1 MRQFNLIALGL
12 AFTLVGCQLP
22 LNLPQAVSPAG
33 QGATGAAPGL
43 TPADAQAP
51 RMGTLRFAVRWPE
64 RDLPGFSAQVIP
76 VSTEK
81 IVFELWDA
89 EDKKLTTEELR
100 RAASQDIATTALHLP
115 EGTGYRATVTAYDA
129 QNVAIA
135 RGFGTNLS
143 VTWGQTTPVP
153 IILDSLFAPHITSL
167 GHGHGT
173 PGQSLTIS
181 GENLVRGLGN
191 PVVIFPSGVQ
201 VTGTPLGNQ
210 IQATIPA
217 NAGSGQLM
225 VKVDGV
231 TSTSN
236 APFQEVASLE
246 LSAVGVALGDIRDGD
261 GAIASWLG
269 DDFRIIVHAKDT
281 ADKDILNPTSHPELK
296 WIFPADGIGMIDAD
310 GTYFA
315 QKLGRS
321 TIGVTLG
328 TISGSREVVVAPPA
342 DGIIRVA
349 ETTKGITDLNL
360 IRVGD
365 RYLAAWFVPAE
376 SKIYWQMRDADGK
389 PDGIV
394 HSESCAWDGFERAF
408 RMSAAPDA
416 NGKIHE
422 ILFAYRVT
430 LPASDNPAATRNGVV
445 FRTLDPLTG
454 AYKGSRYNINGT
466 RLEAD
471 RLLDVGSSQAG
482 HLIGTLR
489 FDGSKY
495 KHRLIK
501 VTFDVN
507 GALTS
512 SPALSYDN
520 TEFVPYSYRD
530 DNLSITGSGEHFV
543 VSRHTGSGGGS
554 GPTAMSLVTLDA
566 NLDSV
571 RTLSHLHEQN
581 RVAAVATNGE
591 TTVVASMEVS
601 AGGTI
606 LKLYPYTLVNGE
618 YKAVGLGQTIA
629 ELNIA
634 GSDPLNW
641 PLHLEWSPGA
651 TAAEGR
657 FILTYG
663 RKFGT
668 VVNNQLVYYSQAMV
682 QAIKPDGML
691 DGPAYP
697 LAKDS
702 QMPTLAPSAEGGM
715 ALWLD
720 PARSLVMRRIR
731 YRNLP

>member
-1 MRQFNLIALGL
+1 MRHFNLIALGL

-33 QGATGAAPGL
+33 QGAMGGAPGV

-81 IVFELWDA
+81 IVFEFENADGDVLVS
-89 EDKKLTTEELR
+89 EPLTRT
-100 RAASQDIATTALHLP
+100 AGQAISTTTLNLP
-115 EGTGYRATVTAYDA
+115 EGTGYKATVTAYDA
-129 QNVAIA
+129 QGEAIA
-135 RGFGTNLS
+135 IGYKPSIT
-143 VTWGQTTPVP
+143 VTWGRITPVT
-153 IILDSLFAPHITSL
+153 ITLNSRFAPHITDM
-167 GHGHGT
+167 GVAHGT
-173 PGQSLTIS
+173 PGQTLTIS
-181 GENLVRGLGN
+181 GNNLARGLGE
-191 PVVIFPSGVQ
+191 PVVIFPSGIEVK
-201 VTGTPLGNQ
+201 GTLVNGA
-210 IQATIPA
+210 IEAKIPPG
-217 NAGSGQLM
+217 AGSGALN
-225 VKVDGV
+225 VKIDGV
-231 TSTSN
+231 TSTTD

-246 LSAVGVALGDIRDGD
+246 LASEGVALGEKRDGD

-269 DDFRIIVHAKDT
+269 DDFRILVHAKDT
-281 ADKDILNPTSHPELK
+281 AGEAILNPTRHPELK

-310 GTYFA
+310 GTYFS

-342 DGIIRVA
+342 DEIIRVA
-349 ETTKGITDLNL
+349 DTVKGITDLSL

-365 RYLAAWFVPAE
+365 RYLAAWFVPADE
-376 SKIYWQMRDADGK
+376 KVYWQMRDADGK

-394 HSESCAWDGFERAF
+394 HSESCVWDGFERAF

-416 NGKIHE
+416 NGTINE
-422 ILFAYRVT
+422 ILFAYRVM
-430 LPASDNPAATRNGVV
+430 LPASDNPLATRNGVA

-454 AYKGSRYNINGT
+454 AYKGNRYNINGT

-489 FDGSKY
+489 FDGTKY

-501 VTFDVN
+501 VSFDVN
-507 GALTS
+507 GALTD
-512 SPALSYDN
+512 SPALTYDN
-520 TEFVPYSYRD
+520 SEFVPYSYRED
-530 DNLSITGSGEHFV
+530 SLSIKGSGEHFV

-554 GPTAMSLVTLDA
+554 GPTAMSLTTLDA
-566 NLDSV
+566 NLGSL

-606 LKLYPYTLVNGE
+606 LKLYRYTLDNGQ
-618 YKAVGLGQTIA
+618 YKAAGLGQTIA

-651 TAAEGR
+651 TEAEGR

-682 QAIKPDGML
+682 QAIKPDGLL

-720 PARSLVMRRIR
+720 SARSLVMRRIR
-731 YRNLP
+731 YRNPS